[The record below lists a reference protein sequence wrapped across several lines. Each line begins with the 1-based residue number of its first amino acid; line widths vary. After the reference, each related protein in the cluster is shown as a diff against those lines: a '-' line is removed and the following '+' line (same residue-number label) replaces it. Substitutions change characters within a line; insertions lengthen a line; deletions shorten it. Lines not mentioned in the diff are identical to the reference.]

1 MSTLLS
7 APGVVTSQMVC
18 AFSGRSHKRRVIDA
32 AARLGTSTALFL
44 HRTPNSIMTKGC
56 VFFGCFLFLFCF
68 LVLHPWHME
77 VARLGIK
84 SEL

>member
-1 MSTLLS
+1 MSTVLS

-18 AFSGRSHKRRVIDA
+18 AFSGRSHKRRVMDEE
-32 AARLGTSTALFL
+32 ARLGNSTALFL
-44 HRTPNSIMTKGC
+44 HRTPNSIMTKCC
-56 VFFGCFLFLFCF
+56 VFFVCFLFLFCF
-68 LVLHPWHME
+68 LGLHPRHME